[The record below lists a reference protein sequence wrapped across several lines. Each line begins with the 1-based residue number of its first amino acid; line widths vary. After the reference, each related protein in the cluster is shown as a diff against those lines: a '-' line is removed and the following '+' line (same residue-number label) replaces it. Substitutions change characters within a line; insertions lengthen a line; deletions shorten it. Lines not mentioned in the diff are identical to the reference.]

1 MVAILIFLLV
11 QLISYFLHFAFR
23 GPQLFLIYVFC
34 QFPGNYLQVV
44 IVPRCSF
51 GIKRED
57 NEEVLKKWLMF
68 QKEMLNN
75 ELLFYN
81 QDTVFFIQRTVGFL
95 YG

>member
-1 MVAILIFLLV
+1 M
-11 QLISYFLHFAFR
+11 
-23 GPQLFLIYVFC
+23 
-34 QFPGNYLQVV
+34 
-44 IVPRCSF
+44 PRCSF

-81 QDTVFFIQRTVGFL
+81 QDTVFLLFNRRLGFFMGNFFRFCFIV
-95 YG
+95 

>member
-1 MVAILIFLLV
+1 M
-11 QLISYFLHFAFR
+11 
-23 GPQLFLIYVFC
+23 
-34 QFPGNYLQVV
+34 
-44 IVPRCSF
+44 PRCSF

-81 QDTVFFIQRTVGFL
+81 QDTVFFYSTDGWVSLWVALARSHDPKNTIKDPFFFVLQDYIFL
-95 YG
+95 FVKPIIFPR